1 MNSYYQTHWMEI
13 EETRLERYEQMFQW
27 RPELESILA
36 PLQLNEGMQVLDYG
50 CGPGFLAAEIARRV
64 GISGGVTGLD
74 INKEF
79 VERATARA
87 AEEGIEQLNFLLLK
101 DERWPLESDSIDRI
115 ICKNVLEY
123 VSDVRKVLDE
133 ANRVLKPGGML
144 EIIDSDWG
152 FVVVEPW
159 GKDRT
164 EFFFA
169 AASGAFKEPH
179 IGRKLTGLLASAG
192 YSDVNP
198 SVNSMVDTQGR
209 AMGVLVN
216 MALYINDLKTMEKEH
231 IAALMEELNSAIE
244 KGEYLF
250 VLPQFLITATK
261 EG

>member
-1 MNSYYQTHWMEI
+1 MDKFYQSHWLEI
-13 EETRLERYEQMFQW
+13 EKSRLERYEQMFQW
-27 RPELESILA
+27 RPESEPLLE
-36 PLQLNEGMQVLDYG
+36 PLELKDGMNVLDYG
-50 CGPGFLAAEIARRV
+50 CGPGYLSAEIARRV
-64 GISGGVTGLD
+64 GIGGRVTGLD
-74 INKEF
+74 INEEF
-79 VERATARA
+79 VNRAKARA
-87 AEEGIEQLNFLLLK
+87 KEEGLAQLEFQVLK
-101 DERWPLESDSIDRI
+101 EGSWPLEPDSIDRV

-123 VSDVRKVLDE
+123 VPDVTEVLHE
-133 ANRVLKPGGML
+133 AQRVLKPGGML

-192 YSDVNP
+192 YSNVHP
-198 SVNSMVDTQGR
+198 QVNSMVDTQGR
-209 AMGVLVN
+209 AFNVLVN
-216 MALYINDLKTMEKEH
+216 MALYINDLETMDKEYV
-231 IAALMEELNSAIE
+231 AALMDELNSAVE

-261 EG
+261 GG